1 MDSRRLPAIGVA
13 VILAA
18 ALAACGGA
26 SRQADLAVDVPG
38 DAPGEAGGDLPSDPA
53 PGDEGRDVPADPAA
67 DPGAD
72 LPGDAPDEAPSD
84 LHPAD
89 IEDSLTPPD
98 VPADAPADLSPGDA
112 VPDAASDL
120 PGDTPDD
127 GAWPPPC
134 PEFGKVQVLGTITSA
149 DLREVSGLAASRR
162 QPGVLWAHNDSG
174 DSARIFAVRTDGS
187 VAGEFRLKGIGAV
200 DFEDL
205 STGPFAGLDT
215 DAIFIADV
223 GDNGRTRSKV
233 VVHVLEEPDVPSGG
247 DPIEVPVLA
256 SIALAYPGGAAD
268 CEAFFVDPATGDFY
282 LAAKETLQDG
292 TCRLFRK
299 SAPHVASTTPVL
311 LEEVAHVPTLPPT
324 GADMS
329 ADGSMLIVRTYF
341 GGVLYFRAPGQS
353 IAQAVAAEPCELPPF
368 PNEPQGEAIAIDPD
382 GSGFVTVSEYRS
394 GTPQDL
400 HRTPLQ

>member
-1 MDSRRLPAIGVA
+1 
-13 VILAA
+13 VILSA
-18 ALAACGGA
+18 ALSACGGA
-26 SRQADLAVDVPG
+26 SRQADLAVDVPV
-38 DAPGEAGGDLPSDPA
+38 DVPGESGGDLPSDPA
-53 PGDEGRDVPADPAA
+53 PGDEGRDVPADLPSDPAA

-72 LPGDAPDEAPSD
+72 LPGDAPAEVPSD

-89 IEDSLTPPD
+89 IADDLTPPDVPPD
-98 VPADAPADLSPGDA
+98 VPADAPAELSPGDA

-120 PGDTPDD
+120 PEDAPDE
-127 GAWPPPC
+127 GAWPPSC
-134 PEFGKVQVLGTITSA
+134 PEFGKVQILGTITSA

-162 QPGVLWAHNDSG
+162 QPGILWAHNDSG
-174 DSARIFAVRTDGS
+174 DSARFFAVRTDGS
-187 VAGEFRLKGIGAV
+187 VAGEFRLKDIRAV

-205 STGPFAGLDT
+205 SMGPFAGLDT

-233 VVHVLEEPDVPSGG
+233 VVHVLEEPDATPGG

-282 LAAKETLQDG
+282 LAAKETLEDG

-299 SAPHVASTTPVL
+299 AAPHVASTTPVL
-311 LEEVAHVPTLPPT
+311 LEEVARVPTLPPT

-329 ADGSMLIVRTYF
+329 ADGSILILRTYF
-341 GGVLYFRAPGQS
+341 GGVLYFRAPGQ
-353 IAQAVAAEPCELPPF
+353 AVAAAVSAEPCELPAF
-368 PNEPQGEAIAIDPD
+368 PNEPQGEAVTIDPD
-382 GSGFVTVSEYRS
+382 VTGYVTVSEYRS